1 MNDFLISMFIDN
13 ELDLDDKL
21 TFVGRVHEDKSFKD
35 ETIDLL
41 NQEKLIRSDAVASF
55 PEVDIRV
62 ARKFHFPRLRDLVR
76 PVSLVG
82 SAIAVTLVVMF
93 LLVSPPQDT
102 GINVSHRFVI
112 YRPDATRVELTGSFN
127 EWQRISMEEVG
138 NSGYW
143 EMTITLPPG
152 EHRFSYILEGDQK
165 LTDPTVRIREKDD
178 FGGENSVL
186 VVEI

>member
-1 MNDFLISMFIDN
+1 MNDLLISMFIDN

-21 TFVGRVHEDKSFKD
+21 KFVGRVHEDGVFKN

-41 NQEKLIRSDAVASF
+41 HLEKLIRSNAVASF
-55 PEVDIRV
+55 PEVDIRK
-62 ARKFHFPRLRDLVR
+62 ARKIHFPRLRDLLR
-76 PVSLVG
+76 PVGLVG
-82 SAIAVTLVVMF
+82 SAVAVTLVVVF
-93 LLVSPPQDT
+93 LLVSPPRDT
-102 GINVSHRFVI
+102 GTNISHRFVI
-112 YRPDATRVELTGSFN
+112 YRPDVTQVELTGSFN
-127 EWQRISMEEVG
+127 EWQRIAMEEVG

-143 EMTITLPPG
+143 EMTLDLPPG
-152 EHRFSYILEGDQK
+152 EHRFSYILEGGKK